1 MYSIFIKMKNGLKE
15 ALVELQRSI
24 EEYRE
29 IVKEGN

>member
-1 MYSIFIKMKNGLKE
+1 MKNGLKE